1 MPNFLSYFMQLR
13 IDWNKECFHMPL
25 YSAHI
30 NINLLYGMKL
40 SMNKNAQKSN
50 ILPLLAISHW
60 WIDISQKVTYFLIH
74 LRTYDK
80 NYAFGLKYL
89 NRFYF
94 TLEIW
99 EERYLFWRRMIMFK
113 ELTVFKQIDSFPQIV
128 SFMFGVSKFDQEMIS
143 NLSIADVHIL
153 SWQKAALKT
162 QMLL

>member
-1 MPNFLSYFMQLR
+1 M
-13 IDWNKECFHMPL
+13 K
-25 YSAHI
+25 
-30 NINLLYGMKL
+30 INLK
-40 SMNKNAQKSN
+40 KH
-50 ILPLLAISHW
+50 IITPLLARWNW
-60 WIDISQKVTYFLIH
+60 WINISQKNNYFLIP

-80 NYAFGLKYL
+80 NYALGIKYL

-143 NLSIADVHIL
+143 NLSIADVHIS
-153 SWQKAALKT
+153 SWQKAALNPRCCNKT
-162 QMLL
+162 HLKAHYK

>member
-1 MPNFLSYFMQLR
+1 MQ
-13 IDWNKECFHMPL
+13 L

-30 NINLLYGMKL
+30 NINLLYGIKL
-40 SMNKNAQKSN
+40 SMNKNAQKSR

-80 NYAFGLKYL
+80 NYAFVLKYL

-143 NLSIADVHIL
+143 NLSIGDVHIL

>member
-1 MPNFLSYFMQLR
+1 MQLR
-13 IDWNKECFHMPL
+13 IDWNPEHFHMPIRVHTPISIYCMVQL
-25 YSAHI
+25 EVWI
-30 NINLLYGMKL
+30 KCV
-40 SMNKNAQKSN
+40 KS
-50 ILPLLAISHW
+50 ILTPLLVKRHC
-60 WIDISQKVTYFLIH
+60 WINISQKVTYFLFH

-80 NYAFGLKYL
+80 NYAYGLTYL

-99 EERYLFWRRMIMFK
+99 EERYLFWRRMIIFK

-143 NLSIADVHIL
+143 NLSIGDVHIL
-153 SWQKAALKT
+153 SWQKSCLKT